1 MLKVL
6 RNKGFFMG
14 FFCIS
19 YNKVFIKNFFLKKN
33 GIIFLYYMLL
43 LKYLKIEIFLFF
55 VK

>member
-19 YNKVFIKNFFLKKN
+19 YNKVFIKNFFLKKKWN
-33 GIIFLYYMLL
+33 NIFILYVII
-43 LKYLKIEIFLFF
+43 KIF
-55 VK
+55 KN